1 MNKLKIVPTRYN
13 VLIEVD
19 KIEAMEGSIHKTD
32 QTIEKQQYAHNIG
45 TLREVG
51 EMAFKD
57 WTGDSPQVGEKV
69 LFDMYKG
76 VMMPYNETVVDI
88 LPNGNE
94 RERTETSF
102 FRVCLDT
109 EILGRVLEVGDGS

>member
-57 WTGDSPQVGEKV
+57 WTGDSPKVGEKV

-76 VMMPYNETVVDI
+76 VMMPYNEEVIET
-88 LPNGNE
+88 LPNGFE
-94 RERTETSF
+94 RPKIETSF

-109 EILGRVLEVGDGS
+109 EILGRILEVEDGS